1 MLCVAFSYRAW
12 VARAMQ
18 STLTLPALASGLPE
32 VCGIRASPMGMS
44 QIPYRVSGGTRHLTL
59 AISV

>member
-1 MLCVAFSYRAW
+1 MLCVAFSYRVW

-32 VCGIRASPMGMS
+32 VCGNCASPMGVS
-44 QIPYRVSGGTRHLTL
+44 QIPYRVSGGTRH
-59 AISV
+59 